1 MRLVREAHGVGKG
14 VVPGALI
21 VDGVALW
28 IAGRQRF
35 NQRALPCGDV
45 PNQREGSAGRAMGAG
60 ERRGLTSGV
69 LQFPGVVVVRP
80 DRVGDA
86 PTGHGTVRVG
96 LQRLL
101 EAGDSLLMVV
111 AEAPVEATVEPT
123 LGVRRGGCHL
133 SGVGSEII
141 KGAHVATTPISDAV
155 YLTPA
160 DHS

>member
-14 VVPGALI
+14 VVPGTLV

-28 IAGRQRF
+28 IAGGQRLD
-35 NQRALPCGDV
+35 QRALRCG
-45 PNQREGSAGRAMGAG
+45 NAAGQREGSTGRAMGAG

-69 LQFPGVVVVRP
+69 LQFPGVVVVWP

-86 PTGHGTVRVG
+86 PMGHGTVRVG

-101 EAGDSLLMVV
+101 EASDSLLMVV

-123 LGVRRGGCHL
+123 LGVRQGGGHL
-133 SGVGSEII
+133 PGVGAEII
-141 KGAHVATTPISDAV
+141 RIVHVASAPISDE
-155 YLTPA
+155 
-160 DHS
+160 